1 MLNKIRFLWVALLV
15 SYNLFSQTD
24 SLFVEIDTLAV
35 EIPVTANQIHN
46 PEAMQ
51 PFFHKLQKIQKEKN
65 GKINIVHI
73 GDSHIQADFF
83 SGYMRKNL
91 QSQFGNGGRGLVFPH
106 SLAKTNGV
114 GDVRFTSNQ
123 SWESQRN
130 ISPDSGKPVGIS
142 GFSLETKADD
152 FVIDM
157 TVKNPE
163 YHFSQLKIITPNNQK
178 MFDVALSYNTIVVE
192 SEKPKTTIH
201 KIKSGENL
209 SVIAAKYNVSVSSI
223 KSANGLKGTAIR
235 AGKTLKIPTNQKEK
249 LAFQRKEF
257 IPLVTEKEAG
267 FYSFKTD
274 TLLSSVYLIPALEAK
289 DYALNGIVLENNT
302 SGIVYHTIG
311 VNGAKYSDYT
321 KYPLFFEQLAV
332 LQPDLVIISLGTN
345 ESFDKMVTPEYMKQ
359 LLLMKAQILTQ
370 NPNAILLITTP
381 PPSQFKRRYPNTF
394 VADYT
399 REILA
404 QASTQNYAVWDLFSQ
419 LGGLFGV
426 SKNLQEGIIGGDK
439 VHYTKKGYE
448 YKGQLFLEA
457 LINAFQN
464 YNTET
469 DK

>member
-1 MLNKIRFLWVALLV
+1 MPNKMRFLLVVLLV
-15 SYNLFSQTD
+15 SSNLFSQTD

-35 EIPVTANQIHN
+35 EISVTANQLHN
-46 PEAMQ
+46 LEAMQ
-51 PFFHKLQKIQKEKN
+51 PLFQKLQNLQKNKS

-91 QSQFGNGGRGLVFPH
+91 QSQFGNGGRGLVFPY

-114 GDVRFTSNQ
+114 GDIRFASNQ

-130 ISPDSGKPVGIS
+130 SSPDTGKPVGIS

-152 FVIDM
+152 FVIELN
-157 TVKNPE
+157 VKNPE
-163 YHFSQLKIITPNNQK
+163 YQFSQLKIITPQNQK

-209 SVIAAKYNVSVSSI
+209 SVIAAKYNVSVSAI

-257 IPLVTEKEAG
+257 IPLVTEKEVG
-267 FYSFKTD
+267 FYSFKSD
-274 TLLSSVYLIPALEAK
+274 SLLSGVYLIPALEAK
-289 DYALNGIVLENNT
+289 QYALNGIVLENNS

-311 VNGAKYSDYT
+311 ANGAKCSDYT
-321 KYPLFFEQLAV
+321 KYTLFYEQLSA

-345 ESFDKMVTPEYMKQ
+345 ESFDKMVTPDFMQQ
-359 LLLMKAQILTQ
+359 LLLMKNQILNL
-370 NPNAILLITTP
+370 NPNAIILVTTP

-394 VADYT
+394 VADYS

-404 QASTQNYAVWDLFSQ
+404 QATTENYVVWDLYSQ

-426 SKNLQEGIIGGDK
+426 SKNLKEGIIGGDR

-448 YKGQLFLEA
+448 YKGQLFFEA
-457 LINAFQN
+457 FINAFQN
-464 YNTET
+464 FNTVI

>member
-1 MLNKIRFLWVALLV
+1 MPNKMRILLGVFLLTFH
-15 SYNLFSQTD
+15 LFAQTD
-24 SLFVEIDTLAV
+24 SLVVEIDTLEV

-46 PEAMQ
+46 LEAMQ
-51 PFFHKLQKIQKEKN
+51 PFFRKLQTLQKNKSR
-65 GKINIVHI
+65 KINIVHI

-130 ISPDSGKPVGIS
+130 ISPDSRKPVGIS

-163 YHFSQLKIITPNNQK
+163 YYFSRLKIITPNNQK

-201 KIKSGENL
+201 KIKSGESL
-209 SVIAAKYNVSVSSI
+209 SVIADKYNVSIASI

-267 FYSFKTD
+267 FYSFKAD
-274 TLLSSVYLIPALEAK
+274 SLLSSVYLIPALEAK
-289 DYALNGIVLENNT
+289 EYALNGIVLENNT
-302 SGIVYHTIG
+302 PGIVYHTIG
-311 VNGAKYSDYT
+311 VNGAKCSDYT
-321 KYPLFFEQLAV
+321 KYPLFFEQLSV

-345 ESFDKMVTPEYMKQ
+345 ESFDKMVTSEYMMQ
-359 LLLMKAQILTQ
+359 LLLMKNQILSQ
-370 NPNAILLITTP
+370 NPNAVVLITTP

-404 QASTQNYAVWDLFSQ
+404 QASIENYAVWDLFSQ

-426 SKNLQEGIIGGDK
+426 NANLKGGIIGGDK

-448 YKGQLFLEA
+448 HKGQLFFEA
-457 LINAFQN
+457 FMNDFQN
-464 YNTET
+464 FNTT
-469 DK
+469 IDR

>member
-1 MLNKIRFLWVALLV
+1 MLNKLRLLLGMCFVSMNLVAQ
-15 SYNLFSQTD
+15 ND
-24 SLFVEIDTLAV
+24 SLYVEIDTIAI
-35 EIPVTANQIHN
+35 EIPAIVNQLYN
-46 PEAMQ
+46 LDAMQ
-51 PFFHKLQKIQKEKN
+51 PFFQKLLTLQKEKS

-91 QSQFGNGGRGLVFPH
+91 QNQFGNGGRGLVFPY

-130 ISPDSGKPVGIS
+130 ISPDSGRPIGIS

-152 FVIDM
+152 FVIELS
-157 TVKNPE
+157 VKNPD
-163 YHFSQLKIITPNNQK
+163 YYFSKLKIITPRNQK
-178 MFDVALSYNTIVVE
+178 MFDVALSYNTIVIE

-201 KIKSGENL
+201 KIKSGESL
-209 SVIAAKYNVSVSSI
+209 SVIADKYNVSIASI
-223 KSANGLKGTAIR
+223 KSANGLKGTNIR

-257 IPLVTEKEAG
+257 IPLVTENEVD
-267 FYSFKTD
+267 FYIFKSD
-274 TLLSSVYLIPALEAK
+274 SLLSGIYLIPALESK
-289 DYALNGIVLENNT
+289 EFALNGIVLENNT

-311 VNGAKYSDYT
+311 VNGAKCSDFT
-321 KYPLFFEQLAV
+321 KYPLFFEQLSA

-345 ESFDKMVTPEYMKQ
+345 ESFDKMVTPEFMTQ
-359 LLLMKAQILTQ
+359 LKLMKNQILSQ
-370 NPNAILLITTP
+370 NPNAFILITTP

-404 QASTQNYAVWDLFSQ
+404 QSTTENYAVWDLYSQ
-419 LGGLFGV
+419 LGGLFGIN
-426 SKNLQEGIIGGDK
+426 KNLQEGIIGGDR
-439 VHYTKKGYE
+439 VHYTKKGYK

-457 LINAFQN
+457 FMNAFQN
-464 YNTET
+464 FNTAT